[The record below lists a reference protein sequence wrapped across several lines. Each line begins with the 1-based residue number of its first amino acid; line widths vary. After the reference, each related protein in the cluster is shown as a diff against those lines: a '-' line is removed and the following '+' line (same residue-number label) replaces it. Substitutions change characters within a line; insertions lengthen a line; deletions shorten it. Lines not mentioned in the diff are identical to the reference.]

1 MARIEYQRSV
11 RAGGYRPQQVDERN
25 VARQREETARQI
37 DGMRR
42 AANAEIESRREVAR
56 SMKEDAAYTKAAKE
70 KNFQIQT
77 ANSNRQ
83 IQGLQAQA
91 RRDQEQ
97 FNANAQANETI
108 FKSISSLSASAG
120 IIVDRIQE
128 EQKKEKRKKER
139 LAAESQET
147 DVDKLAY
154 RVANQW
160 KLAETSAAITGAVN
174 ENIANGG
181 DEYVGEKV
189 KSQNQAIAVDANE
202 GEIYKLFSKTY
213 GTAALKRI
221 QAIEAE
227 RGRLSPEEVAYELDR
242 FRGELYDQLEIDR
255 FDNDFLK
262 PALDRANEFDR
273 NLLAT
278 RRREFVTA
286 SKSNRKDR
294 AKGNILNSRPETFN
308 RVVATSYN
316 EIVDANNGDRAASWD
331 ELERDVFNQIDEKGN
346 FVISIEQIA
355 QYPIYTEEG
364 KPAETFG
371 KKFEKTRFANI
382 LRERVKIQNQYRK
395 QQADADTLSNAELE
409 DKLAQAVMENPTVE
423 RLEEAKRMYT
433 ATALQES
440 RKLAVI
446 EKYLTYTAQHK
457 QNIISSVSKLRDF
470 ELTPE
475 IVAAAVAAN
484 PTDGAKIKAR
494 YDAYNAK
501 WKSESYKDSDK
512 SVETVVSGTTS
523 FGTTKAAEAGALPM
537 IGHLKAELRNR
548 TAMYEPT
555 LGFEAAHQK
564 AAGELANEYR
574 NGYRNKDSKFYRK
587 VSRNGTVSYP
597 NLPVGNVSAAE
608 QIKRD
613 VTDLRT
619 SVKTLGVEGVLH
631 SSLSD
636 FC

>member
-1 MARIEYQRSV
+1 M
-11 RAGGYRPQQVDERN
+11 
-25 VARQREETARQI
+25 REETARQVE
-37 DGMRR
+37 GMRQ
-42 AANAEIESRREVAR
+42 AANAEIESRRDVAQA
-56 SMKEDAAYTKAAKE
+56 MKEDAAYTKAANE

-108 FKSISSLSASAG
+108 FKSIASLSQSAG
-120 IIVDRIQE
+120 VIVDRIQE
-128 EQKKEKRKKER
+128 EQKKERRKTER

-154 RVANQW
+154 RIASQW
-160 KLAETSAAITGAVN
+160 QLAETSAAITGAVN

-202 GEIYKLFSKTY
+202 GQIYKLFSVTY
-213 GTAALKRI
+213 GQAALKRI

-227 RGRLSPEEVAYELDR
+227 RGRLSPEEVAYELNR
-242 FRGELYDQLEIDR
+242 FRGELYDQIDIDR

-262 PALDRANEFDR
+262 PALDQANTFDR

-278 RRREFVTA
+278 RRREFIAA

-294 AKGNILNSRPETFN
+294 AKGNILNSRPDTFN
-308 RVVATSYN
+308 RVVTTAYN

-331 ELERDVFNQIDEKGN
+331 ELEQDVFNQIDEKGN
-346 FVISIEQIA
+346 FVLSIEQIA
-355 QYPIYTEEG
+355 QFPIYTEEG
-364 KPAETFG
+364 KPPETFG

-382 LRERVKIQNQYRK
+382 QRERVKIQNEYRT
-395 QQADADTLSNAELE
+395 QQKNADTLSNAELE
-409 DKLAQAVMENPTVE
+409 DTLARAVMENPTIE

-433 ATALQES
+433 ATALKES
-440 RKLAVI
+440 PKLAVI
-446 EKYLTYTAQHK
+446 EKHLTYTAQHK
-457 QNIISSVSKLRDF
+457 NNIISAVTKLRDF

-475 IVAAAVAAN
+475 IVSAAVAAN
-484 PTDGAKIKAR
+484 PTEGAAIKQR
-494 YDAYNAK
+494 YEAYNAK
-501 WKSESYKDSDK
+501 WKSEGYKDANK
-512 SVETVVSGTTS
+512 SLETLVSGTTS
-523 FGTTKAAEAGALPM
+523 FGTTKAAEAGSLPM

-548 TAMYEPT
+548 TAMYEPA

-564 AAGELANEYR
+564 AANELANEYR
-574 NGYRNKDSKFYRK
+574 NGYRNKDTKFYRK

-597 NLPVGNVSAAE
+597 NLPVGAE
-608 QIKRD
+608 QTRRD
-613 VTDLRT
+613 IGDLRT
-619 SVKTLGVEGVLH
+619 SVKTLGVEGVLDTP
-631 SSLSD
+631 LSVTSAERLEYIKQMAILLG
-636 FC
+636 